1 MKEIKKYDECSIIVD
16 NDIKVMDENSSIL
29 NMNINS
35 SEISYLW
42 SELENIYNT
51 IKDMPDV
58 ELKELEDHAFVR
70 SLNSGNDY
78 FTLKEE
84 VESALKK
91 IRKVEDIILPICVN
105 HYKKDNEEEYKM
117 IVKIVRLNEAE
128 KKVKLHNDDLS
139 IY

>member
-35 SEISYLW
+35 SKIGYLW

-70 SLNSGNDY
+70 S
-78 FTLKEE
+78 F
-84 VESALKK
+84 
-91 IRKVEDIILPICVN
+91 I
-105 HYKKDNEEEYKM
+105 
-117 IVKIVRLNEAE
+117 
-128 KKVKLHNDDLS
+128 DL
-139 IY
+139 IKG